1 MLYEIDGIPAFRIDL
16 YNNSVAHKWKE
27 LIQNIYVGDGDDI
40 DHKRTFFNFR
50 SKDDIKAILLDA
62 VQTINK
68 FLRREFIKIPKQINW
83 NDQDLYNTLHIA
95 FEKLSGDFDNPTK
108 LMKVA
113 PDKVKESVRDL
124 NFCVHSLEHDS
135 SRSTLPIQWTKAR
148 TKMPR
153 IRLEEDE
160 YDLIQF
166 HMAKNEVYLSYN
178 ELGKSFMDLW
188 HDNLSIDYTATK
200 NNHYIGADINIA
212 LEDNDNIFED
222 GFKNWCRDNKINYL
236 DKKHGIGLM
245 PIGKVESMNI
255 EHLTKDSKANII
267 VERN

>member
-50 SKDDIKAILLDA
+50 SKDEIKGILLDA
-62 VQTINK
+62 VQNIND
-68 FLRREFIKIPKQINW
+68 FLKREFIKIPKEVNW
-83 NDQDLYNTLHIA
+83 DDQDLYNTLHIA

-113 PDKVKESVRDL
+113 PNKVQESVRDL
-124 NFCVHSLEHDS
+124 NFCVHALEHNS

-148 TKMPR
+148 KTMPR
-153 IRLEEDE
+153 IRLEQDE
-160 YDLIQF
+160 YNLIQF
-166 HMAKNEVYLSYN
+166 HMAKNEVYLAYN

-188 HDNLSIDYTATK
+188 HDNLPIDYTATK
-200 NNHYIGADINIA
+200 NNHYIGADIKIG
-212 LEDNDNIFED
+212 LEDNENIFED
-222 GFKNWCRDNKINYL
+222 DFKNWCNHNKIDHL

-245 PIGKVESMNI
+245 PIGKVDSMNI